1 MVQFYEPVV
10 ICKLC
15 GDHGHSKISCPYTKA
30 LDEANISEEDAVF
43 WSYVHPED
51 RPESLRGG
59 DWSDN
64 EEEDREHHNPGVESQ
79 DLLNPEPLHSDQ
91 ESSAAAESDES
102 PESEQDSVSDESSPD
117 ESDFEH

>member
-15 GDHGHSKISCPYTKA
+15 GDHGHSKISCPYNKA
-30 LDEANISEEDAVF
+30 LDQANISDEDAVF

-51 RPESLRGG
+51 RPESLRFG

-64 EEEDREHHNPGVESQ
+64 EEEDRLHHNAGVES
-79 DLLNPEPLHSDQ
+79 LNAEPLHSDQ

-102 PESEQDSVSDESSPD
+102 QESEEDSVSDESCAD